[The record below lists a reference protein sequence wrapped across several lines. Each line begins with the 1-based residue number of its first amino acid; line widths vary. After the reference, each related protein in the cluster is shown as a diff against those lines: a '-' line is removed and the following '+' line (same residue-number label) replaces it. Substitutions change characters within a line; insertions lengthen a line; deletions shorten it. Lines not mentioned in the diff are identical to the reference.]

1 MEKKLIEFVMNHF
14 DDDERTTNEEAI
26 KEINGN
32 LIDRY
37 HDLLSQGKSEEES
50 YLECINTLGDIRNQL
65 TINKKV
71 DTSKISIKMQFLI
84 FFLSGIS
91 IVSFFFYSGIGLTL
105 LLVSIVLFSYLYLFL
120 FRQAKQALTHDNIG
134 SSGEELLCLTKSLF
148 PLMIMWVIS
157 VSLLIFETLL
167 ILFSNLDKL
176 VIQMF
181 YQSTPIGIFFL
192 MWLVFSVFIF
202 FSVLPNYATIIKR
215 YQLVTGNTTTLFP
228 LQKIVDKMKNKK
240 SKVYSVYKKQIY
252 LKYFFFSLLHIV
264 LTMLSETR
272 QYYRGFVLLPS
283 GDQGIRTILTDSSP
297 LWKRLL
303 DNPNNIG
310 FILLLIIIVVGI
322 VMFTYAFKHK
332 QLYLRKIFLIFNFSW
347 FIGILITAF
356 SFMFYTGI
364 INDFSIVSYY
374 SISVIAIQITF
385 LILNRKTE
393 ELLYE

>member
-1 MEKKLIEFVMNHF
+1 
-14 DDDERTTNEEAI
+14 
-26 KEINGN
+26 
-32 LIDRY
+32 
-37 HDLLSQGKSEEES
+37 
-50 YLECINTLGDIRNQL
+50 
-65 TINKKV
+65 
-71 DTSKISIKMQFLI
+71 MQFVI
-84 FFLSGIS
+84 FFLSCIS
-91 IVSFFFYSGIGLTL
+91 IVSFFFSSGIGLAL
-105 LLVSIVLFSYLYLFL
+105 LLVSIVLFSYVYLFI
-120 FRQAKQALTHDNIG
+120 FRQAKQALTLDNIG
-134 SSGEELLCLTKSLF
+134 SSGEELLSLTKSLF

-192 MWLVFSVFIF
+192 VWLLFSIFIF
-202 FSVLPNYATIIKR
+202 FAILPNYATIIKR
-215 YQLVTGNTTTLFP
+215 YQIVTGNTTTIFP
-228 LQKIVDKMKNKK
+228 LQKIVGKMKSKK
-240 SKVYSVYKKQIY
+240 SKVYSIYKKQIY

-283 GDQGIRTILTDSSP
+283 GDQEIRTILTDSSP

-303 DNPNNIG
+303 DIPNNIG
-310 FILLLIIIVVGI
+310 FILLLILIVVGI
-322 VMFTYAFKHK
+322 VMFAYAFKYK
-332 QLYLRKIFLIFNFSW
+332 PLFLKKIFLIFNFSW
-347 FIGILITAF
+347 FIGILITAL

-364 INDFSIVSYY
+364 MNDFSTVIYY
-374 SISVIAIQITF
+374 SIGIMAIQVTF

>member
-14 DDDERTTNEEAI
+14 DDDEITTNEEAI
-26 KEINGN
+26 KEINSN

-50 YLECINTLGDIRNQL
+50 YLECISTLGDIRNQL

-71 DTSKISIKMQFLI
+71 DASKIAIKMQFVI

-91 IVSFFFYSGIGLTL
+91 IVSFFFSSGIGLAL
-105 LLVSIVLFSYLYLFL
+105 LLVSIVLFSYVYLFI
-120 FRQAKQALTHDNIG
+120 FRQAKQALTLDNIG
-134 SSGEELLCLTKSLF
+134 SSGEELLSLTKSLF

-192 MWLVFSVFIF
+192 MWLIFSVFIF

-215 YQLVTGNTTTLFP
+215 YQIVTGNTTTLFP
-228 LQKIVDKMKNKK
+228 FQKIVDKMKNKK

-272 QYYRGFVLLPS
+272 QYYRGYVLLPS
-283 GDQGIRTILTDSSP
+283 GDQEFRTIFSDSSP

-310 FILLLIIIVVGI
+310 FILLLILLVAGI
-322 VMFTYAFKHK
+322 VMFAHAFKYK
-332 QLYLRKIFLIFNFSW
+332 TLVLRKIFLIFNFSW
-347 FIGILITAF
+347 SIGILITAF

-364 INDFSIVSYY
+364 MNDFSTVIYY
-374 SISVIAIQITF
+374 SIGIIAIQVTF